1 MTKERVI
8 SFDSRHWIILGNFSS
23 HSHSMLVTMEVLLSI
38 HTHGHLTF
46 TNTFWKVHTFVF
58 TLCLFFHN
66 FILLHT
72 HKKKLKE
79 KCSLSFACA
88 FSCFAFAKMPST
100 FHLVDCPRID
110 FIFLICLNFCTK
122 KLKWSFFLYFFSR
135 G

>member
-100 FHLVDCPRID
+100 FHLVDCPNELQVAHK
-110 FIFLICLNFCTK
+110 FLKVRLSK
-122 KLKWSFFLYFFSR
+122 DWFF
-135 G
+135 